1 MKDRKKI
8 IRLAAAAVIIAAVLA
23 LAFHF
28 GGGSGRTG
36 ASAAVTSAPV
46 SQSAVPTAAAS
57 AATTPAPT
65 ESAAAP
71 KSSAPAAK
79 STARPEEKLTCTVSV
94 SCAALVGHEDSLPE
108 SKRGL
113 VPADGAIIAAETV
126 KFTRGE
132 SAFDVLQRVCRDKG
146 IQMESAMAPMYGTQY
161 VKGIANLYEF
171 DAGQNSGWLFSV
183 NGKLPDFGCS
193 KYILSDGDAVSFD
206 YTTG

>member
-1 MKDRKKI
+1 MKNRKKT
-8 IRLAAAAVIIAAVLA
+8 IRLVAAAVIIAAVLA
-23 LAFHF
+23 LAFRF
-28 GGGSGRTG
+28 GGSSGQTG

-46 SQSAVPTAAAS
+46 SQSAVPTAAS

-79 STARPEEKLTCTVSV
+79 STARPEEKLTCTVTI
-94 SCAALVGHEDSLPE
+94 SCAALVGREDSLPE
-108 SKRGL
+108 SKREL
-113 VPADGAIIAAETV
+113 VPADGTIIAAETV

-161 VKGIANLYEF
+161 IKGIANLYEF